1 MAAGFIML
9 LPFINCTGKASAQ
22 MQEKPRIIV
31 TCDPELDDLNSLIR
45 FLLHSTDFRIE
56 GLVYASSQFHWKGD
70 GKGTVSFVPGR
81 EYTRNGLHLDS
92 MESWRWAKDERFIH
106 DAVEAYEE
114 AYPNLK
120 VHHHGYPTPEYLK
133 SKIRYGNIEFDG
145 DISKVTPGSELI
157 KSVILDDVPGTLFIT
172 AWGGAGTIARAL
184 KSIREEYENASD
196 WAGIREKVSNK
207 VILCL
212 SGDQDDTYAGYIK
225 PNWPDIA
232 LHQPAGGGVG
242 LAYNAQVFARPEH
255 AFYYEPEWI
264 RENISQRGTLG
275 ALFRVWGDGKQ
286 MVEGDIFDYFHLSG
300 YTADELR
307 EMGYIVW
314 TPPREKGSWLAEGDT
329 HTFLNLLDN
338 GLRAHEDPTYGGW
351 SGRHRE
357 TVASE
362 GFMMGFGRADEAMPD
377 NFFPAA
383 QNELAARFKW
393 SVTPRYEDANHHP
406 EIDAPLSISAASGE
420 KVNIK
425 ATVTDPDNDAVSV
438 RWWQFKVGTYNGN
451 VVIENPQS
459 ALASFTV
466 PGDAK
471 PGDTI
476 HLILEATDNGS
487 PALTCYHR
495 VIITVI

>member
-1 MAAGFIML
+1 MVFML
-9 LPFINCTGKASAQ
+9 LLFINCTDKTFAQ
-22 MQEKPRIIV
+22 TQEKPRIIV

-70 GKGTVSFVPGR
+70 GKGAKWFVPGR
-81 EYTRNGLHLDS
+81 EYTRNGLNLDS

-106 DAVEAYEE
+106 DAVEAYEKV
-114 AYPNLK
+114 YSNLK
-120 VHHHGYPTPEYLK
+120 IHNSEYPTPEYLK

-145 DISKVTPGSELI
+145 DISKVTDGSELI
-157 KSVILDDVPGTLFIT
+157 KSVIMDDVPGTLFIT
-172 AWGGAGTIARAL
+172 AWGGASTIARAL
-184 KSIREEYENASD
+184 KSIQEEYENTSEWD
-196 WAGIREKVSNK
+196 GIKEKVSNK

-212 SGDQDDTYAGYIK
+212 SGDQDDTYTNYIK
-225 PNWPDIA
+225 PNWQNIG

-242 LAYNAQVFARPEH
+242 LVYNAQAFAKPEY

-264 RENISQRGTLG
+264 SENISQRGALG

-314 TPPREKGSWLAEGDT
+314 TPPQKKGSWLAEGDT

-351 SGRHRE
+351 SGRKRE
-357 TVASE
+357 ASASA

-377 NFFPAA
+377 NFFPAV
-383 QNELAARFKW
+383 QNDLAARLKW
-393 SVTPRYEDANHHP
+393 SVSPRYADANHHP
-406 EIDAPLSISAASGE
+406 KIDCPLIISATPGE

-425 ATVTDPDNDAVSV
+425 ATVTDPDKDEVSV
-438 RWWQFKVGTYNGN
+438 KWWQFKVGSYNGD
-451 VVIENPQS
+451 VVIENPES
-459 ALASFTV
+459 ASISFTV
-466 PGDAK
+466 PNDAK
-471 PGDTI
+471 QGETI
-476 HLILEATDNGS
+476 HLILEAVDKGS
-487 PALTCYHR
+487 PALTRYHR
-495 VIITVI
+495 IIITVR